1 MTLNSCQKEEEY
13 AMNVIGKVV
22 YDNLIDLEHLRYEHI
37 VFALEAHSEL
47 IKQRMMAAHAVDGG
61 SKKRKQVEQ
70 ILGRISQAAIE
81 TVKQE
86 LKANPIEFAE
96 K

>member
-1 MTLNSCQKEEEY
+1 
-13 AMNVIGKVV
+13 MNVIGNAV
-22 YDNLIDLEHLRYEHI
+22 YDNLIDVEYLHYEHI
-37 VFALEAHSEL
+37 IFALEAHSEL
-47 IKQRMMAAHAVDGG
+47 IKQRMLAAHAANGG